1 MESFFLKKKLK
12 VQIVASSTAPNVPS
26 MKLSQLNAELGHFGL
41 KIWTQNPGTE
51 RSSNSV
57 LAQREGY
64 DLVTTRNEAQL
75 KIQRIAENE

>member
-41 KIWTQNPGTE
+41 KI
-51 RSSNSV
+51 
-57 LAQREGY
+57 
-64 DLVTTRNEAQL
+64 
-75 KIQRIAENE
+75 